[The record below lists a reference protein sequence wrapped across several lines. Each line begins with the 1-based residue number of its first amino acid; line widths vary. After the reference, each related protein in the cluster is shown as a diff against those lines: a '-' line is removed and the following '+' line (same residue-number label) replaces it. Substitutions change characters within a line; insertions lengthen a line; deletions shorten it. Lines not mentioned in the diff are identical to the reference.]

1 MEFELTRHNHLGDAT
16 GRLPYTISACFKQP
30 PMELVPEAW
39 RILLKACKG
48 KELFSTHAMLQEPN
62 RDPRKIDWSLA
73 VGSLLVGNVRLG
85 LVNEVCRS
93 MLVE

>member
-1 MEFELTRHNHLGDAT
+1 MKR
-16 GRLPYTISACFKQP
+16 TIAWLHDSRQ
-30 PMELVPEAW
+30 LVF
-39 RILLKACKG
+39 RGSCKG